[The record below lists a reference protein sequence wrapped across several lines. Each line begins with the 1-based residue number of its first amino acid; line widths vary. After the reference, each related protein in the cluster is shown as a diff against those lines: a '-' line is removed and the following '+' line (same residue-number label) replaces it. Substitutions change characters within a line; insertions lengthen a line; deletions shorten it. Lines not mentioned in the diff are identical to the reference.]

1 MGLLVDIVLQGIV
14 IQFNNVITL
23 NLIHIYYNL
32 GHGTTNDGNTA
43 RKFFKNANKS
53 AEITGVDLNL
63 IIRFGNILIAMAS
76 GQKINI
82 DAFDHYCTETARLYV
97 SLYPWF
103 YMPSSVH
110 KILLHGADVIH
121 NALLPIGIY

>member
-1 MGLLVDIVLQGIV
+1 M
-14 IQFNNVITL
+14 
-23 NLIHIYYNL
+23 
-32 GHGTTNDGNTA
+32 
-43 RKFFKNANKS
+43 
-53 AEITGVDLNL
+53 NL

-76 GQKINI
+76 GQNINI
-82 DAFDHYCTETARLYV
+82 DAFDNYCTETVRLYV

-103 YMPSSVH
+103 YMPSCVH